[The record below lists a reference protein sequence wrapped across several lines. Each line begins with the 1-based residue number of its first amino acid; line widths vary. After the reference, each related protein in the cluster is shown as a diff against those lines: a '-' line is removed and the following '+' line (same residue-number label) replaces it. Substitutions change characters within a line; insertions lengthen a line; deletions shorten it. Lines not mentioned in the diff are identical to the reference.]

1 MGTETIMLAATF
13 ALDKAK
19 FPLMIS
25 EKIDGVAADFHTKVL
40 SGQIQWTVRSRDN
53 KPIHS
58 VPHILDCLNQLVPA
72 VKGLHIIAELHI
84 AGKDFKDISGISRR
98 KEPDDET
105 EMLRANIYDL
115 YIEGQEDT
123 DYVDR
128 YDAILKYVTV
138 PMSYPIRRVPSRYV
152 NNPQEFDDE
161 YNKVV
166 KANNSQR
173 PTGCEG
179 VIVRIPRGK
188 DSFYR
193 PAKRPKGFAKLKAI
207 ETIDLPI
214 INFEEASDAKTN
226 EPLGMVGRL
235 IAKYKGKEIGIGPG
249 KLTHA
254 ERIDMFDNFKKYKG
268 KMAEIAYMPD
278 TSYTALREPRF
289 LYWRPDK
296 D

>member
-1 MGTETIMLAATF
+1 MGTETIMLASSF
-13 ALDKAK
+13 NPDKAV
-19 FPLMIS
+19 FPQMIS
-25 EKIDGVAADFHTKVL
+25 EKIDGVAADFHTKVI

-72 VKGLHIIAELHI
+72 VKGLHLIAELHI

-138 PMSYPIRRVPSRYV
+138 PMSYPIRRIPSYLVEDKDAFLSRRT
-152 NNPQEFDDE
+152 QII
-161 YNKVV
+161 KS
-166 KANNSQR
+166 NNSKR

-179 VIVRIPRGK
+179 IIARSVRGK
-188 DSFYR
+188 DSWYQV
-193 PAKRPKGFAKLKAI
+193 AKRPKGFAKDKAVA
-207 ETIDLPI
+207 TIDLPI
-214 INFEEASDAKTN
+214 IGFEEAADAKTN

-249 KLTHA
+249 KLTHK
-254 ERIDMFDNFKKYKG
+254 ERIDMFMNWKQYFG
-268 KMAEIAYMPD
+268 HVAEIAYMPD
-278 TSYTALREPRF
+278 DSYTALREPRF